1 MKLRGA
7 WITVLMAFAVMASG
21 VPASGWFFDRGLED
35 RVVRMKELFDRRELM
50 SLYDGFVDDRLKIN
64 LEKSAT
70 VIKDDRR
77 NGPLMARRLHF
88 GGYGDFQKAEP
99 RRVVERFF
107 YAMTHPP
114 EKKGRPVRNAEYLT
128 LAFELTVLFACFDD
142 GMKLVKRDISGN
154 RARLY
159 YSGNNL
165 KMIAHYIYRD
175 RKWYL
180 TRQGF

>member
-1 MKLRGA
+1 MLCGL
-7 WITVLMAFAVMASG
+7 IVSVT
-21 VPASGWFFDRGLED
+21 PASGWFFDRGLEE
-35 RVVRMKELFDRRELM
+35 RVVRMKGLFDKRELM
-50 SLYDGFVDDRLKIN
+50 FLYDGFVDNRLKGD
-64 LEKSAT
+64 LEKSAAG
-70 VIKDDRR
+70 IKDDRK
-77 NGPLMARRLHF
+77 NGPLMAKRLHF
-88 GGYGDFQKAEP
+88 NGYAEFLSADP

-107 YAMTHPP
+107 FTMTHPP
-114 EKKGRPVRNAEYLT
+114 KKKGRPVRNAEYLK

-142 GMKLVKRDISGN
+142 GMNLVKRDISGN
-154 RARLY
+154 RAWLY